1 MRASEDPI
9 RPDDDRTRPLPSDGT
24 TRDDVRHDGL
34 RHDDVRRDDV
44 RHDEVRHEDVRRDHV
59 RRDDVPVDRDDARTT
74 RVEHVPA
81 GAAGTA
87 GAGATALGMSRQ
99 EVVAREKQR
108 FGGMKMGS
116 AFFGWLTATGS
127 AVLLTALVAGAG
139 AAIGLGTGTS
149 AEEAAADAGGTIG
162 LVGAIVV
169 LVVLFVA
176 YLAGGYVAG
185 RMARFS
191 GAKQGLGV
199 WIWAILVA
207 IVLAIVSAIAGSRW
221 NVLANLDAFPRLPFG
236 EGELTTLGIVTAA
249 LALVVSLAGAVLG
262 GLAGMRFHRRVD
274 REGLGR

>member
-24 TRDDVRHDGL
+24 TRDDVR
-34 RHDDVRRDDV
+34 RDA
-44 RHDEVRHEDVRRDHV
+44 
-59 RRDDVPVDRDDARTT
+59 VPVDRDDARTA
-74 RVEHVPA
+74 RVERVPTGSTA
-81 GAAGTA
+81 HGA
-87 GAGATALGMSRQ
+87 AGATALGMSRQ

-236 EGELTTLGIVTAA
+236 EGELTTLGIVTAV